1 MADDDAR
8 ESDLGDDEKKE
19 IAKWFLVNSPAGEIN
34 YVAKGTS
41 FFLFLFWYFHC
52 SYWFWIALFVCFFN
66 VYIDLK
72 SLLKDDHVYNL
83 AAAEAFPLFNKAHV
97 ISVEMPNRTGDVSL
111 CLL

>member
-1 MADDDAR
+1 MVSR
-8 ESDLGDDEKKE
+8 QLPRRRNQLRCQRYLLFSVS
-19 IAKWFLVNSPAGEIN
+19 FLIFPLLLLILDRIVC
-34 YVAKGTS
+34 
-41 FFLFLFWYFHC
+41 LF
-52 SYWFWIALFVCFFN
+52 FFN
-66 VYIDLK
+66 IYIDLK